1 MLPLIIRPAQE
12 NDIVAIVA
20 LFAADDLGGHGDT
33 TDPDALPDYLAAFR
47 RIAASSNEVLYVAE
61 RDGAVVGTFQT
72 MITTTLTARGSSSMI
87 VEAVQTRA
95 DCRGQGIGAQMIEFC
110 LERARAEGL
119 RLVQLSSNAVRLDAH
134 RFYERLGFSK
144 SHFGFKFKLK

>member
-1 MLPLIIRPAQE
+1 MPPLTIRPAQE
-12 NDIVAIVA
+12 TDIVAVVA

-33 TDPDALPDYLAAFR
+33 TDPDALPDYLAAFQ
-47 RIAASSNEVLYVAE
+47 RIAASSNEILYVAE

-72 MITTTLTARGSSSMI
+72 MVTTTLTGRGSSSMI

-110 LERARAEGL
+110 LERAREQGL
-119 RLVQLSSNAVRLDAH
+119 RQVQLTSNAMRLDAH
-134 RFYERLGFSK
+134 RFYERLGFKK

>member
-72 MITTTLTARGSSSMI
+72 MITTTLTGRGSSSMI

>member
-12 NDIVAIVA
+12 NDIVAIAA

-72 MITTTLTARGSSSMI
+72 MITTTLTGRGSSSMI

>member
-47 RIAASSNEVLYVAE
+47 CIAESSNEVLYVAE

-72 MITTTLTARGSSSMI
+72 MITTTLTGRGSSSMI

-110 LERARAEGL
+110 LEQAREQGL
-119 RLVQLSSNAVRLDAH
+119 RQVQLTSNAMRLDAH
-134 RFYERLGFSK
+134 RFYERLGFNK

>member
-72 MITTTLTARGSSSMI
+72 MITTTLTGRGSSSMI

-110 LERARAEGL
+110 LEQAREQGL
-119 RLVQLSSNAVRLDAH
+119 RQVQLTSNAMRLDAH
-134 RFYERLGFSK
+134 RFYERLGFNK

>member
-72 MITTTLTARGSSSMI
+72 MVTTTLTGRGSSSMI

>member
-47 RIAASSNEVLYVAE
+47 RIAASSNEILYVAE

-72 MITTTLTARGSSSMI
+72 MITTTLTGRGSSSMI

>member
-47 RIAASSNEVLYVAE
+47 RVAASSNEVLYVAE
-61 RDGAVVGTFQT
+61 RDGAVIGTFQT
-72 MITTTLTARGSSSMI
+72 MITTTLTGRGSSSMI

>member
-1 MLPLIIRPAQE
+1 MSPLTIRPAQE
-12 NDIVAIVA
+12 TDIVAIVA

-47 RIAASSNEVLYVAE
+47 RIAASSSEILYVAE
-61 RDGAVVGTFQT
+61 RDGEVVGTFQT
-72 MITTTLTARGSSSMI
+72 MITTTLTGRGSSSMI

-110 LERARAEGL
+110 LEQARGQGL
-119 RLVQLSSNAVRLDAH
+119 RQVQLMSNALRLDAH
-134 RFYERLGFSK
+134 RFYERLGFKK